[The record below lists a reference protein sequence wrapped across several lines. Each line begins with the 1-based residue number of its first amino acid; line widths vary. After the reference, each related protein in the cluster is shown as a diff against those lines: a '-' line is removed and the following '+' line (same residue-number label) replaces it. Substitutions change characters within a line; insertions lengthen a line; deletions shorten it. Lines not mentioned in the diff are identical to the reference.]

1 MINNEKIRDILERMQ
16 QAKEADTFARSLLTS
31 LTFHVMDIYRRYGT
45 EEGVEMSKGSRKKT
59 FFKAVK
65 EAVQAHY
72 SQVKGFIHTKALNG
86 FKEAYER
93 YIAAIEKEL
102 GLPLERDISE
112 KAIQDEWKKTR
123 SLQKTIT
130 YNKNLTFNQLRKQFL
145 QSFRIKETVDKLLK
159 RVRGVIEK
167 DTARVKQVAEN
178 EVATAQALGQRK
190 SLDDS
195 DKQGVAVQTFW
206 WSMHDS
212 KTRHAHRELHGKKA
226 DKNGWFY
233 IGSDRAKTP
242 HMFKNI
248 RNNINCRCYLS
259 IVGVNLK
266 DSALERELQEAK
278 DSSERRKIWKERHK
292 NRKRR

>member
-1 MINNEKIRDILERMQ
+1 MIDNEKIRDILERMQ

-45 EEGVEMSKGSRKKT
+45 EEGVEMSKGSRKKA

-93 YIAAIEKEL
+93 YISAIEKEI

-130 YNKNLTFNQLRKQFL
+130 YNKNLTFKQLRKQFL

-167 DTARVKQVAEN
+167 DTARVKQVTEQ
-178 EVATAQALGQRK
+178 ETAAMQSIAQYK
-190 SLDDS
+190 SMEDS
-195 DKQGVAVQTFW
+195 EKQGVTVQYFW
-206 WSMHDS
+206 TSLRDGKVRDTH
-212 KTRHAHRELHGKKA
+212 KRLHGQKADKDGYFHLNGKKA
-226 DKNGWFY
+226 
-233 IGSDRAKTP
+233 RHP
-242 HMFKNI
+242 HMWGVPSLD
-248 RNNINCRCYLS
+248 INCRCYLS

-278 DSSERRKIWKERHK
+278 DSSERRKIWEERRK
-292 NRKRR
+292 NRKRK